1 MTVDM
6 GAKRYAVISKR
17 IDLSLVRDRDIWPGL
32 KSIGLAYSERTVG
45 GKTSTEARYYI
56 CSLSCDRKRFGDSVR
71 EHWGIENSLHWVL
84 DIVFDEDQKRTRK
97 GYSAENIATIRR
109 IALNLL
115 RDCPMKGGIKNRRIL
130 ANADCAIREKVLK
143 I

>member
-1 MTVDM
+1 M
-6 GAKRYAVISKR
+6 
-17 IDLSLVRDRDIWPGL
+17 
-32 KSIGLAYSERTVG
+32 KSIGLAYGERTVD
-45 GKTSTEARYYI
+45 GKTGTGARYCI
-56 CSLSCDRKRFGDSVR
+56 SSLSCDRKRFGDAVR
-71 EHWGIENSLHWVL
+71 EHWGIENSLHRVL

-97 GYSAENIATIRR
+97 GHGAENVAAIRR

-130 ANADCAIREKVLK
+130 ANADCAVREKVLK